1 MTKTK
6 SASDKKKG
14 GKDKDPSGADPKSL
28 GSYTIPKVGQKDST
42 KATKPKSLDPAVI
55 DPSTRPLHRYHL
67 PRRVV
72 DRSDLLGDPGP
83 GARLGGINPPYHRYH
98 GLVMRETPL
107 VRLPLHEGTSLG

>member
-42 KATKPKSLDPAVI
+42 KATKPKSPDPSVYEL
-55 DPSTRPLHRYHL
+55 STRPQYHNHL

-72 DRSDLLGDPGP
+72 GRPDLLLDLGP
-83 GARLGGINPPYHRYH
+83 G
-98 GLVMRETPL
+98 
-107 VRLPLHEGTSLG
+107 VR